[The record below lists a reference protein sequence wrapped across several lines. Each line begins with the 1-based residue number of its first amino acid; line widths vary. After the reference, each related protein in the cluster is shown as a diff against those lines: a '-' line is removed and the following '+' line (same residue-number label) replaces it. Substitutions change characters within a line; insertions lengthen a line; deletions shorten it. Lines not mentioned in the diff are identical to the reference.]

1 MVTSSRLISNK
12 RAFLNY
18 NRYKH
23 RIMYEN
29 DPVRACLVL
38 KLIPILLHLNHP
50 GFPGYSENEDCPC
63 GIKIMERPAEPPMEI
78 LSMIHEKIS
87 QKSIQESMP
96 RVREIEGI
104 FTIGSLGSVG
114 ESQDSDC
121 DIWVVVNASEI
132 GTSRMEL
139 LEKKLR
145 TISKWAS
152 ELYNMEVYFFLLDI
166 NDIRNNN
173 FGAISHEGA
182 GSSLKSLL
190 KEEFYRTMTLI
201 EGRIPVWWIIPVTEN
216 KDAYNET
223 INNLSSIEGNNP
235 DDFLDLGDLDE
246 IPRDELLGAALWQMH
261 KALSD
266 PLKSVLKMAQ
276 VRMHLETKGS
286 AELFCNHLK
295 KKIHKASY
303 EEVIDPYIEA
313 FRSIERHYLQ
323 EGYSHTA
330 DLMRKCMYLKSS
342 PGIKPYHL
350 LAIGKTDKRSL
361 ISDLVREW
369 GWSFKTVEHLND
381 FPDWNI
387 KTYKLFGNHIHEFL
401 NRSAMA
407 LLKDTGSADSKAY
420 ISQDLEIEVL
430 RRRIESVYVKKEDKI
445 ESEKRIQRN
454 EKAYDDLYFGYTGER
469 WEVFNNPNYTDKT
482 GVISSS
488 RRISSVIA
496 WLVLNRRFSS
506 TTSCHMLPNPTSAYL
521 SDIQT
526 LLRDLMKIIPDA
538 STIGLDRESLL
549 KRISVS
555 VVILIGNLEQP
566 LSPMIKEIDVIAL
579 NTWSELYC
587 MQMDKEELE
596 VWFNNVSSENT
607 KTNLWLPG
615 SGDPKSLARE
625 LTSIINKR

>member
-1 MVTSSRLISNK
+1 MVLSSRLTSNK

-29 DPVRACLVL
+29 DAVRAGLVL
-38 KLIPILLHLNHP
+38 KLIPLLLHLNHP
-50 GFPGYSENEDCPC
+50 GLPGYSEKEDCPC
-63 GIKIMERPAEPPMEI
+63 GIKIMERPIDSKMEI
-78 LSMIHEKIS
+78 LSMIPEKIS
-87 QKSIQESMP
+87 LKSIQESMP

-114 ESQDSDC
+114 ETKDSDC
-121 DIWVVVNASEI
+121 DIWVVVDAGQI
-132 GTSRMEL
+132 DTFRMKL
-139 LEKKLR
+139 LEKKLG

-152 ELYNMEVYFFLLDI
+152 GLYNMEVYFFLLDI
-166 NDIRNNN
+166 NDIKNNN
-173 FGAISHEGA
+173 FGAISQEGA

-201 EGRIPVWWIIPVTEN
+201 EGRIPVWWIIPVTED
-216 KDAYNET
+216 KDAYNVT
-223 INNLSSIEGNNP
+223 VNNLSSIEGSSP
-235 DDFLDLGDLDE
+235 DDFIDLGDLGE

-286 AELFCNHLK
+286 AKLFCNNLK
-295 KKIHKASY
+295 MKIHDARH
-303 EEVIDPYIEA
+303 EDIIDPYIEA
-313 FRSIERHYLQ
+313 FKSIERHYSQ

-342 PGIKPYHL
+342 PGIKPIHL
-350 LAIGKTDKRSL
+350 LAIEKNEKQAL

-369 GWSFKTVEHLND
+369 GWSLKTIEHLND

-387 KTYKLFGNHIHEFL
+387 KTYKLFGHHIHEFL
-401 NRSAMA
+401 SGSAMA
-407 LLKDTGSADSKAY
+407 LLKDARSADSKANIY
-420 ISQDLEIEVL
+420 QDLEIEVL

-445 ESEKRIQRN
+445 ESEKRIQKKEN
-454 EKAYDDLYFGYTGER
+454 AYDDLYFGYTGGI
-469 WEVFNNPNYTDKT
+469 WEVFNNPDYSDKT
-482 GVISSS
+482 GVISSA

-506 TTSCHMLPNPTSAYL
+506 TTSCHMLPNPTSVYL
-521 SDIQT
+521 SDVQT
-526 LLRDLMKIIPDA
+526 LMRDLMKIIPDA
-538 STIGLDRESLL
+538 STIGLDRDSLL
-549 KRISVS
+549 KRMSVNL
-555 VVILIGNLEQP
+555 VIFIGNLEQP
-566 LSPMIKEIDVIAL
+566 LSTSIKEIDVIAL

-587 MQMDKEELE
+587 MQMDKEELKI
-596 VWFNNVSSENT
+596 WFNNVTSKDT
-607 KTNLWLPG
+607 KINLWLPG
-615 SGDPKSLARE
+615 SGDSKSLAKE
-625 LTSIINKR
+625 LMSIISKR